1 MEANLNETFEALE
14 SIKGGNEQSG
24 EIEPLKVQE
33 LKALIGVIENQK
45 ENFGK
50 NSFEA
55 EKVDLSSKSE
65 WFKEKIN
72 NIYV

>member
-14 SIKGGNEQSG
+14 SIKGGNEQRG

-45 ENFGK
+45 GELVCKSSFPSMPLFFGTIMII
-50 NSFEA
+50 
-55 EKVDLSSKSE
+55 
-65 WFKEKIN
+65 KIF
-72 NIYV
+72 